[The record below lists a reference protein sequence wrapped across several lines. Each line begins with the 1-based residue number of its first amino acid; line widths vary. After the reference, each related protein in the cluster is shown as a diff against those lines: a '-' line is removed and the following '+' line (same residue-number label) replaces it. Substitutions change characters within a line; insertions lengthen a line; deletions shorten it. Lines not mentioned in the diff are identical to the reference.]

1 LALALAL
8 VAAAGEEE
16 DRGGELY
23 SRRAIAS
30 YSLQWREE
38 RRGVTELAMS
48 GRGTR

>member
-1 LALALAL
+1 L

-23 SRRAIAS
+23 LKRAIAS

-38 RRGVTELAMS
+38 RRGATELAMS
-48 GRGTR
+48 VRGTR